1 MTDNDMTT
9 YEGQHP
15 EAFVMESDTDGLR
28 YILWNGSKSLGIV
41 TGQGSVTLDP
51 AQIRALARE
60 LPDILETWENWINR
74 AGSMNSD
81 RLRNTRKK
89 VLQID
94 PVTGEIIAKYRTVAE
109 AAQAVKCGRTSIR
122 RALNHYHKAVR
133 GFKWV
138 RES

>member
-1 MTDNDMTT
+1 
-9 YEGQHP
+9 
-15 EAFVMESDTDGLR
+15 MESDTDGLR